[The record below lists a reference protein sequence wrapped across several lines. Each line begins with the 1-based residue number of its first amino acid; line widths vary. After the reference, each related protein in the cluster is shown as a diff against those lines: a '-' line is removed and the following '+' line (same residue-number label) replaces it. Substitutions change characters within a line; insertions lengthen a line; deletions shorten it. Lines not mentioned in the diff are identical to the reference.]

1 MHLRV
6 SFNIH
11 YSKGLFN
18 RKCTGNMNMK
28 SREAVDYNAE
38 LRRCLLKALL
48 NVQVRH
54 SSRPNVEKNEHGR
67 EREEGDGLISADF
80 FQDSRERSIQ
90 CSCEIL
96 STNYSM
102 RSQLRINPV

>member
-1 MHLRV
+1 MKAIYVSMSFYSKRYSVLHMHLRV

-54 SSRPNVEKNEHGR
+54 SSRPNVEKTSMDAKGR
-67 EREEGDGLISADF
+67 KVT
-80 FQDSRERSIQ
+80 DS
-90 CSCEIL
+90 
-96 STNYSM
+96 
-102 RSQLRINPV
+102 